1 MGKERWSEGTKL
13 KAAAVLQQLA
23 GMATAF
29 GAPIPIL
36 REWGEYNQ
44 QNIANL
50 ARYYEQ
56 KRQEKFAK
64 QAKKKET
71 IGRIVGTIGMVA
83 GAGLGGLPGMAVSA
97 AGGLAGSAISG
108 GQVSPTDY
116 MVIAPKGGVF
126 KAMEQTKTTQ
136 PVGMAGLIKNV
147 FEKNTGNIVGYLINY
162 NGTKLLVDPFM
173 YSIMSLLSPFT
184 ETTQKKE
191 PPPLARMT
199 TEGGTDNE

>member
-23 GMATAF
+23 GIATAL
-29 GAPIPIL
+29 GSPIPIL
-36 REWGEYNQ
+36 QQWGEYNQ

-71 IGRIVGTIGMVA
+71 IGRIIGTAGMIA
-83 GAGLGGLPGMAVSA
+83 GAGIGGLPGMAVSA

-108 GQVSPTDY
+108 GQVSPMDY
-116 MVIAPKGGVF
+116 MVVAPKGGVF
-126 KAMEQTKTTQ
+126 KAMEEGKNIQ
-136 PVGMAGLIKNV
+136 PTGMAGIVKNV
-147 FEKNTGNIVGYLINY
+147 FNPQSPSAPLGILVKHGNSFF
-162 NGTKLLVDPFM
+162 LVDPLTSFVLR
-173 YSIMSLLSPFT
+173 LLNSDNN
-184 ETTQKKE
+184 TQKKE
-191 PPPLARMT
+191 PPPLAEMT
-199 TEGGTDNE
+199 SEGR